1 MVDCSKCGKNNSD
14 DAVFCTN
21 CGVSLRSDVG
31 ATIEQQAQRFAQ
43 NMEQAGKK
51 IGDQVSKATKQFHEG
66 TQKEARHFEERL
78 DRMGKRGATWYER
91 NFGPVGP
98 LLESFIFLI
107 VFRLIIMVMELP
119 NDDAPEVQTVAAI
132 LLVYILPFFAL
143 SLLSNYTQYL
153 SKKFFQIKVFS
164 PLLYA
169 IFFVLFCW
177 IISRILYD
185 ASTHF
190 SIPDIR
196 IAAVSLENSLPS
208 IFVFVLLIGYV
219 ILMLNLP
226 KNHGKKP

>member
-51 IGDQVSKATKQFHEG
+51 IGDQVSKAAKQFHEG

-98 LLESFIFLI
+98 LLESSIFLI

-226 KNHGKKP
+226 KDHGKKP